1 MGDER
6 GITLVEL
13 LVGMTLTLVMMSL
26 ALDLL
31 GTGTRTQDRAVAR
44 ADTVAQVQEGV
55 SRLMRDLHQVAS
67 FNFLSDQVVDVD
79 IRQSPTSSTLVRV
92 RYDCSQGAACRRY
105 EAAPGQSLPPVG
117 QPMPVPGV
125 VLAEGIVDPKVFTA
139 NPDAVNPRWVGIRLV
154 LKVRGATQPVVVT
167 DGTSMP
173 NVFD

>member
-6 GITLVEL
+6 GITLIEL

-31 GTGTRTQDRAVAR
+31 GTGTRVQQRAGDR
-44 ADTVAQVQEGV
+44 ADTVAQVQEGTA
-55 SRLMRDLHQVAS
+55 RLMRDLHQVSS

-79 IRQSPTSSTLVRV
+79 IRQSPSSSTLVRV
-92 RYDCSQGAACRRY
+92 RYDCSQGATCRRY
-105 EAAPGQSLPPVG
+105 QAAPGQTLPPVG
-117 QPMPVPGV
+117 EPMPVPGV

-154 LKVRGATQPVVVT
+154 LKIKGSAQPVVVT